1 MNDTELL
8 DEFQKA
14 KDGTSITDDISGTPE
29 DKDTIGFC
37 DATFVWSNDV
47 EGFSTPSR
55 RLFRLILEDEV
66 VFRKGINLVIG
77 PTGSGKTSLLMA
89 LLGKYKTTIK
99 LHVTD
104 KKENTTGEMHYLPSG
119 PSSWVSLPRE
129 KGVAYAAQES
139 WVLNETIRVS
149 FQCRDPCS
157 RLKDRWVFR
166 TIYCLVQLTTKSAI
180 KKVAKNIY
188 FDMKN
193 LTVGSFSYSP
203 MWLGTRPHPI

>member
-29 DKDTIGFC
+29 DKNTIGFC

-157 RLKDRWVFR
+157 RLKGRLGFQDNILFG
-166 TIYCLVQLTTKSAI
+166 SAYDEERY
-180 KKVAKNIY
+180 KK
-188 FDMKN
+188 
-193 LTVGSFSYSP
+193 GSKEYLF
-203 MWLGTRPHPI
+203 